1 MRRPQNTVARSRSLQ
16 GPSCAQDRLRTAG
29 QTPPWPQWQSA
40 QASGNAAAIRRLSA
54 PGPLQGSILLDCTDK
69 NYTFYKPCPRQP
81 FLGLSVIVPFEAKY
95 PLYFLAEYKS

>member
-29 QTPPWPQWQSA
+29 QTPPW
-40 QASGNAAAIRRLSA
+40 
-54 PGPLQGSILLDCTDK
+54 QGSILLDCTDK
-69 NYTFYKPCPRQP
+69 NYPFYKPCPRQP